1 MRSGR
6 RGEEAGAKT
15 SAVRCDM
22 CDEQWRGEEEG
33 QLWSREIAELEGSN
47 GERGVGG
54 WEQGGGRLVVFSAP
68 TMWGRGSV
76 IISDTADNRSASP
89 YHYLFVLLGCLLP
102 AETPPPIPLWLCQ
115 LGAPHVL
122 LNIHL
127 SPLCH
132 RYLLSPPLLHCIHS
146 FTSPPFHPH
155 FPALRSLVPF
165 FFFFFLSWASPCPG
179 FTLCLLSSSISTV
192 CLPLCPPPQSLTPLY
207 PPFCMSQL
215 AGCVGLCGPGAAE
228 HG

>member
-1 MRSGR
+1 
-6 RGEEAGAKT
+6 
-15 SAVRCDM
+15 M

-115 LGAPHVL
+115 LAAPHVL

-155 FPALRSLVPF
+155 FPAFRSLVPF
-165 FFFFFLSWASPCPG
+165 FFFFSFLGLLRVPASLSASSRAPSLQFVSLFVPPPNLLPLFIPPSAWASW
-179 FTLCLLSSSISTV
+179 
-192 CLPLCPPPQSLTPLY
+192 Q
-207 PPFCMSQL
+207 
-215 AGCVGLCGPGAAE
+215 AAWGCVVQGQLSMAKLQ
-228 HG
+228 